1 MASLKDRLTEILL
14 KNNIITED
22 KLKTAIKRQKEKGG
36 RLSDILI
43 ELKFITEAELVSS
56 LSQGLGF
63 PVIDLLSL
71 EIDPEIINII
81 PYQTARQYQ
90 IIPLSKKENFLT
102 IAIADPLDVFA
113 MDDIRALTGH
123 KIIPLIATA
132 SDIANAISKYYGS
145 QEEGEINTVLD
156 NISEDQ
162 IELVESKEE
171 ETLDTGA
178 LLQLSQEAPVIKI
191 TNMILEDAI
200 KMKAS
205 DILIEP
211 FEKKMRV
218 RLRVDG
224 ILQEMESPPKAL
236 HPSIISRIKVI
247 SNLNI
252 AEHRLPQD
260 GRFKIKIEGKQVDF
274 RVSILPSSFGE
285 KIALRI
291 LDKSTA
297 MLDVEKLGFD
307 DFSLNLIKKNA
318 LHPHGM
324 ILVTGPTGSGK
335 TTTLY
340 SILKFID
347 RPQSNII
354 TVEDPV
360 EYQIEGINQVS
371 IRPEIGLTFASSLRS
386 ILRQDPDIVMVG
398 EIRDFDTADITVKAA
413 LTGHLVISTLH
424 TTTAPASIARLV
436 NMGVEPF
443 LITSSL
449 ICVVTQRL
457 IRLICPKC
465 KESYK
470 APPLKALEGSISV
483 DKPLIFYRG
492 KGCSF
497 CSNSG
502 YKGRTSI
509 AEVLVLSP
517 EIKDLIMAK
526 AQDYKI
532 KKASRSLGMKTLRES
547 GMEKVYAGLSTAEEV
562 LKVTA
567 ADED

>member
-1 MASLKDRLTEILL
+1 
-14 KNNIITED
+14 
-22 KLKTAIKRQKEKGG
+22 
-36 RLSDILI
+36 
-43 ELKFITEAELVSS
+43 
-56 LSQGLGF
+56 
-63 PVIDLLSL
+63 
-71 EIDPEIINII
+71 DPEIINII
-81 PYQTARQYQ
+81 SYQTAQQYQ
-90 IIPLSKKENFLT
+90 IIPLSKREKFLT
-102 IAIADPLDVFA
+102 IAMADPLDVFA
-113 MDDIRALTGH
+113 MDDIRALTGY

-132 SDIANAISKYYGS
+132 SDIANTIDKYYGS

-162 IELVESKEE
+162 IELVEKQKE

-205 DILIEP
+205 DVLIEP

-218 RLRVDG
+218 RLRIDG
-224 ILQEMESPPKAL
+224 ILKERESPPKAL

-285 KIALRI
+285 KVALRI
-291 LDKSTA
+291 LDKTTA
-297 MLDVEKLGFD
+297 MLNVEKLGFGD
-307 DFSLNLIKKNA
+307 YSLNLIKKNA
-318 LHPHGM
+318 LRPHGM

-347 RPQSNII
+347 RPQRNII

-371 IRPEIGLTFASSLRS
+371 IRPDIGLTFASSLRS

-398 EIRDFDTADITVKAA
+398 EIRDFDTADIAIKAA
-413 LTGHLVISTLH
+413 LTGHLVLSTLH

-457 IRLICPKC
+457 IRLICVKC

-470 APPLKALEGSISV
+470 LTTESLDKLKIKHAK
-483 DKPLIFYRG
+483 DKPLVFYRG

-509 AEVLVLSP
+509 AEVLVLVP
-517 EIKDLIMAK
+517 EIKDLIMEK

-532 KKASRSLGMKTLRES
+532 KKVARSLGMKTLRES
-547 GMEKVYAGLSTAEEV
+547 GMEKVFAGVSTLEEV
-562 LKVTA
+562 LKITA
-567 ADED
+567 ADES